1 MSSCLFKY
9 DSADLQDLNIDENKL
24 LTWIDSANQTL
35 EVWHQFGIYSA
46 LQQFFTRHQVET
58 HLLAQKNERSL
69 TNLHQIME
77 LLAQEDELSHTPTSL
92 HQWLNQEI
100 QAALKNNSIT
110 AEHQVLR
117 LESDENL
124 VKIVTMHAAKGLEY
138 PIVFCPFAW
147 KKSNDGSRQQ
157 WYISHETGEAQ
168 IISKNQYKQSDADKL
183 SIQQENLSEDLRL
196 LYVALTRARERLY
209 VIRLTLPKQRTTQEK
224 RRK

>member
-1 MSSCLFKY
+1 MTKNVHAGQIAILVRAHKDGAVAQRELKRLGIQSVLLSKANIFAEPEAQAVAALLEFVIQPQKLGLLRFVLSSCLFKY
-9 DSADLQDLNIDENKL
+9 DSADLQDLNIHENKL

-100 QAALKNNSIT
+100 QAALK
-110 AEHQVLR
+110 
-117 LESDENL
+117 
-124 VKIVTMHAAKGLEY
+124 K
-138 PIVFCPFAW
+138 
-147 KKSNDGSRQQ
+147 
-157 WYISHETGEAQ
+157 
-168 IISKNQYKQSDADKL
+168 
-183 SIQQENLSEDLRL
+183 
-196 LYVALTRARERLY
+196 
-209 VIRLTLPKQRTTQEK
+209 
-224 RRK
+224 